1 MSDVDSG
8 YRERLT
14 IEELAADCLD
24 VRELHRAGYLDPAF
38 RSALAGVSLAQNR
51 ADLLWARLD
60 PDRIRQPSHPSANP
74 HLVDALSLRR
84 QQTLDAL
91 PPLQTSSGSAV

>member
-24 VRELHRAGYLDPAF
+24 VRELNRKGLLKERIRTLSTIAAVASG
-38 RSALAGVSLAQNR
+38 RTMR
-51 ADLLWARLD
+51 ADRY
-60 PDRIRQPSHPSANP
+60 
-74 HLVDALSLRR
+74 
-84 QQTLDAL
+84 
-91 PPLQTSSGSAV
+91 